1 MDLTYIG
8 FYINSLLFA
17 INFIIG
23 IFLLYLY
30 FKYKTKKIMNKKV
43 IGWTIICLMIL
54 FSLCHTCAN
63 SIEQENKIEAKNNT
77 LNYEKN

>member
-1 MDLTYIG
+1 
-8 FYINSLLFA
+8 
-17 INFIIG
+17 
-23 IFLLYLY
+23 
-30 FKYKTKKIMNKKV
+30 MNKKV